1 MHAGRNIAVFE
12 AGTGVLPMMCAA
24 SEARSVVGAPCLRNI
39 AQRTADMRALGAA
52 YERSDL
58 LARMAQQTIDANAGM
73 HGAAGVAVKVTARA
87 LLESADGPAAEVVV
101 CGA

>member
-1 MHAGRNIAVFE
+1 M
-12 AGTGVLPMMCAA
+12 LPILCAA
-24 SEARSVVGAPCLRNI
+24 SEACSVVGAPCLRI
-39 AQRTADMRALGAA
+39 VAQQTADRHVGAA

-73 HGAAGVAVKVTARA
+73 PGAADVVVKVTARA
-87 LLESADGPAAEVVV
+87 LQESTEAPAADMVV